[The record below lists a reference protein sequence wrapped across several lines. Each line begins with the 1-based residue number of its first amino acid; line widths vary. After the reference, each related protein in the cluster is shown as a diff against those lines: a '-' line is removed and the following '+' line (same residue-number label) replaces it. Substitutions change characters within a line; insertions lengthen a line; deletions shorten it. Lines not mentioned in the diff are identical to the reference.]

1 MAKKIRQKH
10 SDIFLQ
16 RLIFRV
22 INLIMQPESHP
33 YENHFRAPYFF
44 FKGPYFRTPVLLSQ
58 GWEFGAS
65 KSKFL
70 ISIQAIHKFNRF

>member
-10 SDIFLQ
+10 SDISLQ

-22 INLIMQPESHP
+22 INLKTQPESHP
-33 YENHFRAPYFF
+33 YENHFRAPYFSF
-44 FKGPYFRTPVLLSQ
+44 RGPYFRSPVLLSQ

-65 KSKFL
+65 KSKVL
-70 ISIQAIHKFNRF
+70 IGIQTIHTFNRF